1 MAEGRHV
8 ISRIGRT
15 LVVTLEGAVDAGA
28 LSAASDVLAEMHAR
42 HGAESVLFEV
52 SGCEVIDLDEFMELQ
67 KVVRTMEWLGLR
79 CVIAGLRP
87 GVVAYLASA
96 GISAGS
102 LRTALDLELA
112 LLELNPSRDELELE
126 PEPQAELRTR
136 MRPGRRSAALT
147 FRLKPTFTLP
157 W

>member
-28 LSAASDVLAEMHAR
+28 LSADSQVLAEMHAR

-87 GVVAYLASA
+87 GIVAYLASA

-126 PEPQAELRTR
+126 PEPEPQANSEPECEPDDA
-136 MRPGRRSAALT
+136 RPL
-147 FRLKPTFTLP
+147 
-157 W
+157 

>member
-8 ISRIGRT
+8 ISRIGQT
-15 LVVTLEGAVDAGA
+15 LVVTLEGAADAGA
-28 LSAASDVLAEMHAR
+28 LSATSCVLAEMQAR
-42 HGAESVLFEV
+42 QGADSVVFEV
-52 SGCEVIDLDEFMELQ
+52 SGCEVIDLDEFTELQ

-87 GVVAYLASA
+87 GIVAYLASA

-112 LLELNPSRDELELE
+112 LLELNPSRDEPE
-126 PEPQAELRTR
+126 PEPESEPEYEPDDA
-136 MRPGRRSAALT
+136 RPL
-147 FRLKPTFTLP
+147 
-157 W
+157 